1 MTKESGTRES
11 PPSARALDALARA
24 AHGYA
29 MELAELTCRA
39 VAVRARFAAAESVR
53 GGPPWSRAE
62 LAQGFVGDV
71 GALMKLVMAK
81 DGRRAGPPDL
91 DAKLSRELADC
102 LWSVLVLADA
112 HGVDL
117 ERAFVATMDELET
130 KLPPAAAP
138 DDLSSI
144 R

>member
-1 MTKESGTRES
+1 M
-11 PPSARALDALARA
+11 D
-24 AHGYA
+24 
-29 MELAELTCRA
+29 LAEFTRRA
-39 VAVRARFAAAESVR
+39 VAVRARFAAFETAR

-91 DAKLSRELADC
+91 DAKLAHELADC

-117 ERAFVATMDELET
+117 ERAFLATMAELEN
-130 KLPPAAAP
+130 KLPPSAGPA
-138 DDLSSI
+138 DGLSSH